1 MFLWSWMEGRGKRS
15 VVGNCAIKVIF
26 EGVGGGFHRWASYR
40 HIGWS
45 YKIQKVWLRGRG
57 HRGWIEFFKR
67 GNLFVCE
74 LSWNLRSF
82 EGNNF
87 FEVLLWEKFIEFL
100 EEDFRGYE
108 ILFLAFSFFLF
119 FPKNFVKKWV
129 FFSFF
134 SFFRN
139 FQQCNFYDEF
149 FYLRAIYI
157 YIDSRECGKVVSTF
171 LWFCYN
177 FLTHLRLTRF
187 LGKAYEKPPLT

>member
-45 YKIQKVWLRGRG
+45 YKIQKVWLRERG

-108 ILFLAFSFFLF
+108 ILFLAFSFFPFFPEEFCEKMSFLF
-119 FPKNFVKKWV
+119 FFF
-129 FFSFF
+129 FFSKLSTMQF
-134 SFFRN
+134 
-139 FQQCNFYDEF
+139 
-149 FYLRAIYI
+149 LRRVFLPSSNIYI
-157 YIDSRECGKVVSTF
+157 YRFPRMWKSGKYF
-171 LWFCYN
+171 PMIL
-177 FLTHLRLTRF
+177 L
-187 LGKAYEKPPLT
+187 